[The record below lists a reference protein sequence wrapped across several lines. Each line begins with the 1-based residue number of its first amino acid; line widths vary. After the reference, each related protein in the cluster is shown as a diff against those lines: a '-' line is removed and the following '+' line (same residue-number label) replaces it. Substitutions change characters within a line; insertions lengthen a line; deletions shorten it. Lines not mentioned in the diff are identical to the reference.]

1 MPVGYAE
8 ARNIVLPRLTSW
20 PHCLAMK
27 ILTHISR
34 FLLGLIFLI
43 FGLNGFLHFI
53 PMPPPSGV
61 AGQFL
66 GSMFVTKY
74 LLFVFAI
81 QLIGGVLVLINRY
94 VPIALTILGPIVVNI
109 LLFHG
114 LMDPA
119 GLGLALLVTIL
130 WGVVFVSVRSAFAGI
145 FLARVDTKTAPARR
159 SVGISSA
166 TA

>member
-1 MPVGYAE
+1 
-8 ARNIVLPRLTSW
+8 
-20 PHCLAMK
+20 MK

-34 FLLGLIFLI
+34 FLSGLIFLL

-53 PMPPPSGV
+53 PMAAPSGI

-81 QLIGGVLVLINRY
+81 QLIGGVLLLINRY

-114 LMDPA
+114 LMEPA

-130 WGVVFVSVRSAFAGI
+130 WGVVFASARSAFAGI
-145 FLARVDTKTAPARR
+145 FQARVDTKAAPARR
-159 SVGISSA
+159 PVGVSSA

>member
-1 MPVGYAE
+1 
-8 ARNIVLPRLTSW
+8 
-20 PHCLAMK
+20 MK
-27 ILTHISR
+27 IVTHISR
-34 FLLGLIFLI
+34 FLLGLIFLV

-61 AGQFL
+61 ASQFL

-81 QLIGGVLVLINRY
+81 QLIGGGLILINRY

-130 WGVVFVSVRSAFAGI
+130 WGVVFVSVRSAFTGI
-145 FLARVDTKTAPARR
+145 FQARVNPKATPARQP
-159 SVGISSA
+159 VGIGSVIA
-166 TA
+166 

>member
-1 MPVGYAE
+1 
-8 ARNIVLPRLTSW
+8 
-20 PHCLAMK
+20 MK

-34 FLLGLIFLI
+34 FLLGLIFLV

-74 LLFVFAI
+74 LLVVSALQVI
-81 QLIGGVLVLINRY
+81 SGALLLVNRY
-94 VPIALTILGPIVVNI
+94 VPIALTILAPIIVNI
-109 LLFHG
+109 LLFHV
-114 LMDPA
+114 LMNPA
-119 GLGLALLVTIL
+119 GIGLAVLVTIF

-145 FLARVDTKTAPARR
+145 FEARVEIKTTPVRR
-159 SVGISSA
+159 PVGISSA

>member
-1 MPVGYAE
+1 MLRQETWSFTNPPV
-8 ARNIVLPRLTSW
+8 RRDHVS
-20 PHCLAMK
+20 MK

-34 FLLGLIFLI
+34 FLLAVIFTV

-81 QLIGGVLVLINRY
+81 QVIGSVLLLINRY
-94 VPIALTILGPIVVNI
+94 VPIALTILGPIIVNI

-114 LMDPA
+114 LMNPD
-119 GLGLALLVTIL
+119 GLGLALFVTIL
-130 WGVVFVSVRSAFAGI
+130 WAVVFASVRSAFAGI
-145 FLARVDTKTAPARR
+145 FQARVETKTSEVVRQARVISPA
-159 SVGISSA
+159 
-166 TA
+166 

>member
-1 MPVGYAE
+1 MLVSYAE
-8 ARNIVLPRLTSW
+8 ARNMVFPKIDIVAALFG
-20 PHCLAMK
+20 MK

-34 FLLGLIFLI
+34 FLLGLIFLV

-81 QLIGGVLVLINRY
+81 QLIGGVLLLINRY
-94 VPIALTILGPIVVNI
+94 VPIALTILGPIIVNI

-114 LMDPA
+114 LMNPA
-119 GLGLALLVTIL
+119 GLGLALVVTIL
-130 WGVVFVSVRSAFAGI
+130 WAVVFASVRSAFAGI
-145 FLARVDTKTAPARR
+145 FEARVETKTSEVRRQARVISPA
-159 SVGISSA
+159 
-166 TA
+166 

>member
-8 ARNIVLPRLTSW
+8 ARNIVFLKPADRREDVS
-20 PHCLAMK
+20 MK
-27 ILTHISR
+27 ILTHSSR
-34 FLLGLIFLI
+34 FLLGLIFLV

-66 GSMFVTKY
+66 GAMFVSKY
-74 LLFVFAI
+74 LLVVSGLQVISGA
-81 QLIGGVLVLINRY
+81 LLLINRY
-94 VPIALTILGPIVVNI
+94 VPLALTILGPIIVNI

-114 LMDPA
+114 LMNPA
-119 GLGLALLVTIL
+119 GFGLAVLVTIL
-130 WGVVFVSVRSAFAGI
+130 WGVVLGSVRSAFAGI
-145 FLARVDTKTAPARR
+145 FQARVDMKTAPARR
-159 SVGISSA
+159 PVGISSA

>member
-8 ARNIVLPRLTSW
+8 ARNIVFLKPADRREDVS
-20 PHCLAMK
+20 MK
-27 ILTHISR
+27 ILTHSSR

-53 PMPPPSGV
+53 PMAPPSGV

-66 GSMFVTKY
+66 GSMFVSKY

-81 QLIGGVLVLINRY
+81 QLIGGVLLLINRY
-94 VPIALTILGPIVVNI
+94 VPVALTILGPIIVNI

-114 LMDPA
+114 LMNPA

-130 WGVVFVSVRSAFAGI
+130 WGVVLGSVRSAFAGI
-145 FLARVDTKTAPARR
+145 FQARVDMKTAPARR
-159 SVGISSA
+159 PVGISSA